1 MNDVVLGLW
10 SEVCFSNMVVGTF
23 CILNN
28 YTMLLLNDICF
39 QFQHYATTFPIVS
52 VDDMVHAFFLALDS
66 LGIQKVTQHCDVKIK
81 WALYLFLVLFV
92 ANLPATSLIELSG
105 EHSLEN

>member
-1 MNDVVLGLW
+1 M
-10 SEVCFSNMVVGTF
+10 FSNMVVGTF
-23 CILNN
+23 CIFNN

-66 LGIQKVTQHCDVKIK
+66 LGIQKVTQHYDVKSNEHCICF
-81 WALYLFLVLFV
+81 LYYL
-92 ANLPATSLIELSG
+92 LPIY
-105 EHSLEN
+105 

>member
-1 MNDVVLGLW
+1 
-10 SEVCFSNMVVGTF
+10 MVVGTF
-23 CILNN
+23 CIFNN

-66 LGIQKVTQHCDVKIK
+66 LGIQKVTQHYDVKSNEHCICFFCSNS
-81 WALYLFLVLFV
+81 FLPLTH
-92 ANLPATSLIELSG
+92 LTS
-105 EHSLEN
+105 NF